1 MPQVKIESV
10 KRKIEKEESSFLNDS
25 TISEEVKDNY
35 KSLDD
40 SETSLRKKYVYLSQW
55 NAKKN
60 KMNSDIDKGI
70 DVTEI
75 RTIFKELKTAIDSS
89 DKKTTE
95 LIYKELEI
103 LKAYIDTTEQRKL
116 ERYKNELLKQK
127 ELIEKRLA
135 ELEGTTNL

>member
-10 KRKIEKEESSFLNDS
+10 KRKIEKEESLFLNDS

-60 KMNSDIDKGI
+60 KMNSNIDKVVDI
-70 DVTEI
+70 TEI
-75 RTIFKELKTAIDSS
+75 KTIFKELKTAIDNS

-103 LKAYIDTTEQRKL
+103 LKVYIETTEQRKL

-135 ELEGTTNL
+135 ELDDTANL